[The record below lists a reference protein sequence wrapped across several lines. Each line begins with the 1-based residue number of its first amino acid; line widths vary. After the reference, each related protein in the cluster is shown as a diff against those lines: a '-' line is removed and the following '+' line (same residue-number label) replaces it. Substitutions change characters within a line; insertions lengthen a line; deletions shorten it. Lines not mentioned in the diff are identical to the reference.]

1 MRYVII
7 IASYPFVVL
16 GFIWQFVAGS
26 FYAGRI
32 VSSQWMARRA
42 LARLQQEIAKTPS
55 AVTGQQATLGKG
67 LH

>member
-42 LARLQQEIAKTPS
+42 LARIQKVYGNVATPAAQQS
-55 AVTGQQATLGKG
+55 TLGKG